1 MNSMIRYVYKRSTRI
16 GRTGLTGVK
25 LSGVLGRRE
34 GEDVDQ
40 HKTGSDGDSRRFCG
54 RKFFLHLF
62 STLRGVYTGDVGLAI
77 SLSDVISIPRSIDF
91 KWYIHFKSMPW
102 R

>member
-1 MNSMIRYVYKRSTRI
+1 MFWDEEKEKMSINIKPVQTEI
-16 GRTGLTGVK
+16 H
-25 LSGVLGRRE
+25 
-34 GEDVDQ
+34 DVFVAVSIF
-40 HKTGSDGDSRRFCG
+40 TY
-54 RKFFLHLF
+54 FFPN
-62 STLRGVYTGDVGLAI
+62 LRGVYTGDVGLAI